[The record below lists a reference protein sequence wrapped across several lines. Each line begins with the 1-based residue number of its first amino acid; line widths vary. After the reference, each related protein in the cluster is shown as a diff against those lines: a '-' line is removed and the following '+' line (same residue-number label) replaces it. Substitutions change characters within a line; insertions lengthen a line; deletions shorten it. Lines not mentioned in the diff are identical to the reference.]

1 MNNNRQYRSHQ
12 PAQRLDPRQAAQ
24 ATRTTRQDYGQSD
37 VFVDEDEIYDDPP
50 PGRLPTSSR
59 RYHQPLPGQGKQVR
73 YEFQPE
79 VVHTNIPPRRS
90 AQAAA
95 GQKARDTE
103 EPQALRPK
111 RKRRGWHPLWYL
123 GLGMIVM
130 LVLWVGLSW
139 LMNWWYTTQN
149 DMTYTKAFR
158 TFSVDYA
165 VGHNNDSSANPSHFI
180 VQNDKRH
187 IIILELPADDASKT
201 VIYTGPQLIGDG
213 QERTP
218 VTISFSLN
226 AQTGRYDMVLHVQ
239 DQTYVFTNNGKKFVP
254 PQQ

>member
-37 VFVDEDEIYDDPP
+37 VFVDEGEIYADPRT
-50 PGRLPTSSR
+50 GRLPTSSR
-59 RYHQPLPGQGKQVR
+59 RYHQPVPRQGKQVR

-158 TFSVDYA
+158 TFFLVYA
-165 VGHNNDSSANPSHFI
+165 VGHNNDSGENRFFFI
-180 VQNDKRH
+180 DKKNRGN
-187 IIILELPADDASKT
+187 IFSFESPADDASKT
-201 VIYTGPQLIGDG
+201 VIYT
-213 QERTP
+213 
-218 VTISFSLN
+218 
-226 AQTGRYDMVLHVQ
+226 
-239 DQTYVFTNNGKKFVP
+239 
-254 PQQ
+254 